1 MRLPIRIKIRTD
13 HDPQPDDGGP
23 VRDDIVQG
31 LAPSDQ
37 IIKAGVARFR
47 EYANRHWPTKQ
58 RNGDFKL
65 ESFDHK
71 NDEHLRLTLC
81 MVYMAMRDSDHDA

>member
-13 HDPQPDDGGP
+13 SDPAPDDSRP
-23 VRDDIVQG
+23 VQDDIVEA
-31 LAPSDQ
+31 LAPNDA

-71 NDEHLRLTLC
+71 NEEHLRLTLC
-81 MVYMAMRDSDHDA
+81 MVYMAMRDCDNG